1 MFTQCSKRNKMPKFI
16 NNPTTVS
23 EIGVGQNA
31 KGDATEIIR
40 PEKPYLKRV
49 AQPPD
54 FCTCLEQCVPDLLA
68 FTDGI
73 GSDFYKNDF
82 YSAYMRSGNQGGTV
96 STFLTF
102 TKKIINVDT
111 GVETT
116 LLDSTHGDYYILKWA
131 KWFKVS
137 WYKISTT
144 LGYGRYRIELR
155 ETSTTTGDVINEKIS
170 PIFHLKKYNDRLAA
184 RTVRIESYQ
193 NGRIANGNDYSNML
207 EYSSF
212 PTLVDLGQFEQQIRL
227 PGTLRF
233 ISGETENDH
242 LVLDNA
248 DRSTFQIKDQER
260 PAYELNIQLV
270 SGKQIAPVIFDDL
283 FSNPTFVTDYNWY
296 NHVIDPRDFNAEQY
310 LSIPLIKDSVS
321 VDPSP
326 RAKRATYTIGM
337 KYAYDNIFKTNN

>member
-1 MFTQCSKRNKMPKFI
+1 MAIFVANTSAAPE
-16 NNPTTVS
+16 T
-23 EIGVGQNA
+23 GVGFDIADND
-31 KGDATEIIR
+31 KEVIR

-68 FTDGI
+68 FTDEVGT
-73 GSDFYKNDF
+73 DFYKNDF
-82 YSAYMRSGNQGGTV
+82 YSAYMRSSEQGGT
-96 STFLTF
+96 TALFMTF

-116 LLDSTHGDYYILKWA
+116 LTDVTHGDYYILKWA

-137 WYKISTT
+137 WYKIYNT
-144 LGYGRYRIELR
+144 LGYGRYRIELK
-155 ETSTTTGDVINEKIS
+155 ETSTITGDVINEKIS

-193 NGRIANGNDYSNML
+193 NGRIANGNDYSSML
-207 EYSSF
+207 EYSGY
-212 PTLVDLGQFEQQIRL
+212 PGTIVDLERFEQQIRL

-248 DRSTFQIKDQER
+248 DRSTYQIKDQER
-260 PAYELNIQLV
+260 PAYELKIQLV

-310 LSIPLIKDSVS
+310 LSLPLIKDSVS

>member
-1 MFTQCSKRNKMPKFI
+1 MPIFVG
-16 NNPTTVS
+16 NTSTAG
-23 EIGVGQNA
+23 ETGVGIDISD
-31 KGDATEIIR
+31 KDLDAIR

-49 AQPPD
+49 SQPPD

-82 YSAYMRSGNQGGTV
+82 YSAYMRSVNQGGTF

-155 ETSTTTGDVINEKIS
+155 ETSTVTGDVINEKIS

-184 RTVRIESYQ
+184 RTVRIESFQ
-193 NGRIANGNDYSNML
+193 NGRIANGNDYSNMN
-207 EYSSF
+207 EYSGF
-212 PTLVDLGQFEQQIRL
+212 PTLVNLGQFEQQIRL
-227 PGTLRF
+227 PGTLRYVP
-233 ISGETENDH
+233 GETENDH

-248 DRSTFQIKDQER
+248 DRSTYQIKDQER
-260 PAYELNIQLV
+260 PAYELKIQLV
-270 SGKQIAPVIFDDL
+270 SGVQIAPVIFDDL
-283 FSNPTFVTDYNWY
+283 FSNPVYVTDYNWY
-296 NHVIDPRDFNAEQY
+296 NHVIDPRDFNADQY
-310 LSIPLIKDSVS
+310 LSLPLIKDSIS

-326 RAKRATYTIGM
+326 RALRATYTIGM
-337 KYAYDNIFKTNN
+337 KYANDNIFKTNN